1 MKVTATCLPLHGTS
15 AAKFTSGDKVTIS
28 SFPQQTL
35 ASVTAIGLHCVGISP
50 DFSCQCGA
58 QLSTTGIRDG
68 SLSEFKQNRNTIIQ
82 VTIVDWP
89 VIHTATAN
97 QEAPAHSA
105 KIKFSTV
112 YIIDPDLN
120 VFGNR
125 YFGCNQPWPWPPI
138 QMIQSVT
145 PNKQS
150 NRTRQS
156 LHS

>member
-15 AAKFTSGDKVTIS
+15 TARFTSGDKVTIS

-35 ASVTAIGLHCVGISP
+35 ASVTTIGLHCVGISP

-58 QLSTTGIRDG
+58 QLSIIGIRDG
-68 SLSEFKQNRNTIIQ
+68 SLSEFKQNRNTIIR

-120 VFGNR
+120 VFGI
-125 YFGCNQPWPWPPI
+125 GTLA
-138 QMIQSVT
+138 VT
-145 PNKQS
+145 
-150 NRTRQS
+150 S
-156 LHS
+156 LGHGPLSR